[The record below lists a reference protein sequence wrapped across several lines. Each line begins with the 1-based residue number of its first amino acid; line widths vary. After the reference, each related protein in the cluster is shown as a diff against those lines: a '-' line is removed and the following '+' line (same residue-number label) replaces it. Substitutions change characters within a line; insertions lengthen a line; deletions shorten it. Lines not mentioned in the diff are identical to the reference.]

1 MMYLTPTEATLRLID
16 RYGIEATLYMGDVLA
31 ASEDLRERG
40 PFVEAVDLTEET
52 TPLPDALLDWVS
64 LRAYQL
70 SEEDEPGVESES
82 VRGTSITYARPMQ
95 SQTERRLERL
105 VGPYQLRTGYRA

>member
-1 MMYLTPTEATLRLID
+1 MYLTPTEATLRLIG

-40 PFVEAVDLTEET
+40 PFVETVDLDGE
-52 TPLPDALLDWVS
+52 LPDALLDWVA
-64 LRAYQL
+64 LRSYQL
-70 SEEDEPGVESES
+70 SEDDDPAIQSEG
-82 VRGTSITYARPMQ
+82 VRGTSVTYARPMQ

-105 VGPYQLRTGYRA
+105 IVPYQRTTGYRA